1 MVANT
6 SADSNASSGHRRQ
19 LSAAP
24 SVAGGADLTY
34 YVSVRASDSAPA
46 QFKMIATAIK
56 SHLVNSVS
64 VHGEICPGAFIYH
77 HWEHAHVGEKRSVRF
92 RITKHGGDGYFLVR
106 HGTTLDSAPLKL
118 APPYLHMHAPDEH
131 AHIEYCNASDSV
143 GDSAAGVEGD
153 HVYVMLVGGEHCMG

>member
-1 MVANT
+1 M
-6 SADSNASSGHRRQ
+6 
-19 LSAAP
+19 
-24 SVAGGADLTY
+24 AGGADLTY

-46 QFKMIATAIK
+46 SFKMIATAIK
-56 SHLVNSVS
+56 SHLVNGIS

-77 HWEHAHVGEKRSVRF
+77 HWEHAYLGEKRSVRF

-153 HVYVMLVGGEHCMG
+153 HVYVMLVGGEHCMS